1 MTILD
6 MEIPTKK
13 LFEDPGFPASSTS
26 LFSSCSTPIT
36 KLRGKITWL
45 RPQEISGSPQL
56 FPENPQD
63 GQIKQ
68 GLLGDC
74 WFLCAC
80 EALRKNRQ
88 LLDKV
93 IPPNQDLWTQSGCLK
108 CRFWRFGQWVEVVID
123 DRLPC
128 IGRRLCF
135 SRCRSEE
142 VFWLPL
148 LEKAYAK
155 LHGCYEK
162 LWAGQVCEALVDI
175 TGGLAERWTLRSYR
189 ENSEKNSHFCLSE
202 KSKFKLMK
210 DLNDKSFISCSVHG
224 SARGSSERAEFHA
237 FSVSDVKQ
245 VNGLNGNYVN
255 LLKIRNMWDRQCWNG
270 SWQDGGD
277 SWKTLDPAIATALQ
291 SAAEDGEFWVEEHE
305 FFRDF
310 DEVTV
315 GYPINMEGHILSLLT
330 GQSLRHTL
338 QLSGQWV
345 KGLSAGGCRNN
356 SSFCTNPKFWLRI
369 LDPGE
374 VVITV
379 LQKKHDSCNRNEK
392 ACWSEKA
399 AMHCQNIEEDPTTD
413 VLQQKRHRAIGLH
426 VWKVEKKRFNL
437 QKTVAKTPAISTEC
451 HTYDREV
458 KLHCDL
464 TPGYYLVIP
473 STFMKDED
481 GHFLLR
487 AFSTSK
493 ISLSVVKA
501 AYPLTQLEE
510 NSEGEWEIMQF
521 TDSWINGKNAGG
533 SRNFPTYSTNPHLPF
548 SILSETGIGNVRI
561 TLCQESVNGQFLP
574 IGFHVYQVHDDKN
587 LNQASPQ
594 HREPMVTCV
603 PHRYT
608 QEMTQL
614 CTLPTGNYEIVPST
628 YLPNSEAQF
637 TVTVETKI
645 DRKPFQSQENLGQT
659 INEVSY
665 TSVMQR

>member
-1 MTILD
+1 MAILD
-6 MEIPTKK
+6 MEIPKKK

-26 LFSSCSTPIT
+26 LFSSYSTPIA
-36 KLRGKITWL
+36 KFRSKITWL
-45 RPQEISGSPQL
+45 RPQEISRSPRL

-63 GQIKQ
+63 GKIKQ

-80 EALRKNRQ
+80 EALRKNGK

-93 IPPNQDLWTQSGCLK
+93 IPPDQDLWTQSGYLR
-108 CRFWRFGQWVEVVID
+108 CRFWKFGQWVEVIID

-128 IGRRLCF
+128 ISRRLCF

-175 TGGLAERWTLRSYR
+175 TGGLADRWTLRCYR
-189 ENSEKNSHFCLSE
+189 ENNEKNSHFCLSE
-202 KSKFKLMK
+202 KSKFELMK
-210 DLNDKSFISCSVHG
+210 DLYDKSFISCSVHG
-224 SARGSSERAEFHA
+224 SAKGSSERAEFHA
-237 FSVSDVKQ
+237 FSVTDVKQ
-245 VNGLNGNYVN
+245 VNGLNGTYVN

-270 SWQDGGD
+270 SWQAGGD
-277 SWKTLDPAIATALQ
+277 GWKTLDPAITTALQ

-305 FFRDF
+305 FFQDF
-310 DEVTV
+310 DELTV
-315 GYPINMEGHILSLLT
+315 GYPINMEGHVLSLLT
-330 GQSLRHTL
+330 GKSLHHTL

-356 SSFCTNPKFWLRI
+356 SSFCANPKFWLRI

-374 VVITV
+374 VVLTI
-379 LQKKHDSCNRNEK
+379 LQKTHDSSNRNDK

-399 AMHCQNIEEDPTTD
+399 AMHCQNIEEDLTTD
-413 VLQQKRHRAIGLH
+413 VRQQKRYRAIGLH

-437 QKTVAKTPAISTEC
+437 QKTVAKTPTISTEC

-473 STFMKDED
+473 STFMKDEN

-501 AYPLTQLEE
+501 THSFTQLEE

-521 TDSWINGKNAGG
+521 TDSWINGKSAGG

-561 TLCQESVNGQFLP
+561 TLCQESVDGQFLP
-574 IGFHVYQVHDDKN
+574 IGFHVYQVQGKN
-587 LNQASPQ
+587 LNQTSPQ
-594 HREPMVTCV
+594 LLQPVVACV
-603 PHRYT
+603 PHRYI

-614 CTLPTGNYEIVPST
+614 CTLPTGNYEIIPST

>member
-6 MEIPTKK
+6 MEIPKKK

-26 LFSSCSTPIT
+26 LFSNYSTPIA
-36 KLRGKITWL
+36 KFRSKITWL
-45 RPQEISGSPQL
+45 RPQEISRSPRL

-63 GQIKQ
+63 GKIKQ

-93 IPPNQDLWTQSGCLK
+93 IPPDQDLWTQSGYLR
-108 CRFWRFGQWVEVVID
+108 CRFWKFGQWVEVIID

-128 IGRRLCF
+128 ISRRLCF

-175 TGGLAERWTLRSYR
+175 TGGLADRWTLKCYR
-189 ENSEKNSHFCLSE
+189 ENNEKNSHFCLSE
-202 KSKFKLMK
+202 KSKFELMK

-224 SARGSSERAEFHA
+224 SAKGSSERAEFHA
-237 FSVSDVKQ
+237 FSVTDVKQ
-245 VNGLNGNYVN
+245 VNGLNGTYVN

-270 SWQDGGD
+270 SWQAGGD
-277 SWKTLDPAIATALQ
+277 GWKTLDPAITTALQ

-305 FFRDF
+305 FFQDF
-310 DEVTV
+310 DELTV

-330 GQSLRHTL
+330 GKSLRHTL

-356 SSFCTNPKFWLRI
+356 SSFCANPKFWLRI

-374 VVITV
+374 VVLTI
-379 LQKKHDSCNRNEK
+379 LQKKHDSSNRNDK

-399 AMHCQNIEEDPTTD
+399 AMHCQNIEEDLTTD
-413 VLQQKRHRAIGLH
+413 VCQQKRYRAIGLH

-437 QKTVAKTPAISTEC
+437 QKTVAKTPTISTEC

-501 AYPLTQLEE
+501 THPFTQLEE

-521 TDSWINGKNAGG
+521 TDSWISGKSAGG

-561 TLCQESVNGQFLP
+561 TLCQESVDGQFLP
-574 IGFHVYQVHDDKN
+574 IGFHVYQAHGKN

-594 HREPMVTCV
+594 LLQPVVACV
-603 PHRYT
+603 PHRYI

-614 CTLPTGNYEIVPST
+614 CTLPTGNYEIIPST

>member
-6 MEIPTKK
+6 MEIPKKK
-13 LFEDPGFPASSTS
+13 LFEDPGFPASNTS
-26 LFSSCSTPIT
+26 LFSSYSTPIA
-36 KLRGKITWL
+36 KFRSKITWL
-45 RPQEISGSPQL
+45 RPQEISRSPRL

-63 GQIKQ
+63 GKIKQ

-93 IPPNQDLWTQSGCLK
+93 IPPDQDLWTQSGYLK
-108 CRFWRFGQWVEVVID
+108 CRFWKFGQWVEVIID

-128 IGRRLCF
+128 ISRRLCF

-175 TGGLAERWTLRSYR
+175 TGGLADRWTLRCYR
-189 ENSEKNSHFCLSE
+189 ENNEKNSHSCLSE
-202 KSKFKLMK
+202 KSKFELMK

-224 SARGSSERAEFHA
+224 SAKGSSECAEFHA
-237 FSVSDVKQ
+237 FSVTDVKQ
-245 VNGLNGNYVN
+245 VNGLNGTYVN

-270 SWQDGGD
+270 SWQAGGD
-277 SWKTLDPAIATALQ
+277 GWKTLDPAIATALQ
-291 SAAEDGEFWVEEHE
+291 SAAEDGEFWVEELE
-305 FFRDF
+305 FFQDF
-310 DEVTV
+310 DELTV
-315 GYPINMEGHILSLLT
+315 GYPINMEGHVLSLLT
-330 GQSLRHTL
+330 GKSLRNTL

-356 SSFCTNPKFWLRI
+356 SSFCANPKFWLRI

-374 VVITV
+374 VVLTI
-379 LQKKHDSCNRNEK
+379 LQKKHDSSNRNDQ

-399 AMHCQNIEEDPTTD
+399 VMHCQNIEEDLTTD
-413 VLQQKRHRAIGLH
+413 VRQQKRYRAIGLH

-437 QKTVAKTPAISTEC
+437 QKTVAKTPTISTEC

-501 AYPLTQLEE
+501 THPFTQLEE

-521 TDSWINGKNAGG
+521 TDSWINGKSAGG

-561 TLCQESVNGQFLP
+561 TLCQESVDGQFLP
-574 IGFHVYQVHDDKN
+574 IGFHIYQVHGKN

-594 HREPMVTCV
+594 LLEPVVACV
-603 PHRYT
+603 PHRYI

-614 CTLPTGNYEIVPST
+614 CTLPTGNYEIIPST